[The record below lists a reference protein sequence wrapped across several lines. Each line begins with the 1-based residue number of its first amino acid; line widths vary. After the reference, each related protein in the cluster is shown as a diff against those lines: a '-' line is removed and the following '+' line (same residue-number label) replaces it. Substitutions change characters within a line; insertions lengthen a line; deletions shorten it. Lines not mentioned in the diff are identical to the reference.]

1 MEIFEFKPTI
11 DQLAYTFGG
20 ASERV
25 RIKPGTAVRLWTQDA
40 FNNTIKS
47 IHDLASEKVD
57 MRFVN
62 PQTGPFFIEGAEPG
76 DALAIHIVDM
86 KPARSYGISSTIP
99 FFGGLTSTDRTAM
112 LQEPLPDTTW
122 VYEVNTERQTVG
134 FEARYSDLKVE
145 FPIECMFG
153 TIGVAPAGNEVRS
166 ALVPERFGGNMDSP
180 EVRVGSTI
188 YLGVNVEGAL
198 FSIGDGHYRQGEGE
212 ACGTAVE
219 GAMDAI
225 IIIDLIK
232 GAAPAWPRIE
242 DDKYY
247 MSVGSSRPMEDSWRI
262 GQVDLVRWFQDL
274 YGLHQLDSYQLLSQI
289 TKAPIANVVDA
300 NFSVVI
306 KAAKELL
313 PNASA
318 YNGMHNSLRERARGL
333 KL

>member
-1 MEIFEFKPTI
+1 
-11 DQLAYTFGG
+11 
-20 ASERV
+20 
-25 RIKPGTAVRLWTQDA
+25 
-40 FNNTIKS
+40 
-47 IHDLASEKVD
+47 
-57 MRFVN
+57 
-62 PQTGPFFIEGAEPG
+62 
-76 DALAIHIVDM
+76 VDM

-134 FEARYSDLKVE
+134 FEARYGDMKVE

-180 EVRVGSTI
+180 EVRKGSTI
-188 YLGVNVEGAL
+188 YLGVNVPGAL

-242 DDKYY
+242 DDYFY
-247 MSVGSSRPMEDSWRI
+247 MAVGSSRPMEDSWRI
-262 GQVDLVRWFQDL
+262 GQVELVRWFQEL

-306 KAAKELL
+306 KAAKDLV
-313 PNASA
+313 PHASA
-318 YNGMHNSLRERARGL
+318 FQGMHESLRERAKGISL
-333 KL
+333 

>member
-1 MEIFEFKPTI
+1 MELIEFKPQR
-11 DQLAYTFGG
+11 DELAYTFGG
-20 ASERV
+20 VKPIR
-25 RIKPGTAVRLWTQDA
+25 RIKPGTAVTLWTEDA

-47 IHDLASEKVD
+47 INDLSSKSVD

-62 PQTGPFFIEGAEPG
+62 PQTGPFYIEGCEPG
-76 DALAIHIVDM
+76 DTIAVHIVDM

-112 LQEPLPDTTW
+112 LQDPLPDTTW
-122 VYEVNTERQTVG
+122 VYEVDSAKQTLG
-134 FEARYSDLKVE
+134 FKARFGDFTAEL
-145 FPIECMFG
+145 PINLMFG

-180 EVRVGSTI
+180 DVTIGATI
-188 YLGVNVEGAL
+188 YLGANVEGGL

-232 GAAPAWPRIE
+232 GHAPAWPRVE
-242 DDKYY
+242 NDSKY
-247 MSVGSSRPMEDSWRI
+247 MAIGSSRPMEDSWRI
-262 GQVDLVRWFQDL
+262 AQVEMVRWFQEL
-274 YGLHQLDSYQLLSQI
+274 YGLHQLDAYQLLSQI

-300 NFSVVI
+300 NFSVAVQAE
-306 KAAKELL
+306 KALVPA
-313 PNASA
+313 AQA
-318 YNGMHNSLRERARGL
+318 FGDMHKLMRERARGL
-333 KL
+333 SL